1 MSELSSGVI
10 NPGSDE
16 DGLFPIMDETEEP
29 AIPIPEGGMELTD
42 SRTDAHNLRLATV
55 LQEYRRFI

>member
-1 MSELSSGVI
+1 VI
-10 NPGSDE
+10 NPGFDE

-29 AIPIPEGGMELTD
+29 AIPVPEGGMELTD